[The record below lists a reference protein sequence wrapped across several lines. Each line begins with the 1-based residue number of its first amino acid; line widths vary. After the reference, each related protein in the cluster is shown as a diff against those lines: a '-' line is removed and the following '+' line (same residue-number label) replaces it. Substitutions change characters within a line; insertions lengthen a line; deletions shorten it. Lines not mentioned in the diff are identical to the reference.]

1 MYDFATI
8 YVVMLM
14 NDIGQKLR
22 EIRKQKG
29 FPQKVIAEH
38 IGVRRSNYSRIE
50 HNLQKLTPEQ
60 IALFCEFCDVSA
72 DYILGIKVQDKI
84 VYDTMSM
91 DSILKRLEE
100 IEAIIK
106 QRTQ

>member
-1 MYDFATI
+1 
-8 YVVMLM
+8 M
-14 NDIGQKLR
+14 NDIGEKLR

-50 HNLQKLTPEQ
+50 HNMQKLTPEQ

-72 DYILGIKVQDKI
+72 DYILGIKADNKVVYDEMTIDIIERKLKEIQTLLGHIQDK
-84 VYDTMSM
+84 
-91 DSILKRLEE
+91 DSSI
-100 IEAIIK
+100 
-106 QRTQ
+106 

>member
-1 MYDFATI
+1 
-8 YVVMLM
+8 M

-22 EIRKQKG
+22 EIRKRHG

-72 DYILGIKVQDKI
+72 DYILGIKADNKV
-84 VYDTMSM
+84 VYDEQTMA
-91 DSILKRLEE
+91 SIQRKLRE
-100 IEAIIK
+100 IDNLINQK
-106 QRTQ
+106 

>member
-1 MYDFATI
+1 MCEFATI
-8 YVVMLM
+8 LVVMCM

-50 HNLQKLTPEQ
+50 NNLQKLTPEQ

-72 DYILGIKVQDKI
+72 DYILGIKANHKVVYNEFTISDVMRKI
-84 VYDTMSM
+84 KD
-91 DSILKRLEE
+91 
-100 IEAIIK
+100 IEK
-106 QRTQ
+106 LLDQK

>member
-1 MYDFATI
+1 
-8 YVVMLM
+8 M
-14 NDIGQKLR
+14 NDIGEKLR

-50 HNLQKLTPEQ
+50 HNMQKLTPEQ

-72 DYILGIKVQDKI
+72 DYILGIKADNKI
-84 VYDTMSM
+84 VYDEMTIDIINRKIKEIQTLLGHIQDK
-91 DSILKRLEE
+91 DSSN
-100 IEAIIK
+100 
-106 QRTQ
+106 

>member
-1 MYDFATI
+1 
-8 YVVMLM
+8 M

-50 HNLQKLTPEQ
+50 HNMQKLTPEQ

-72 DYILGIKVQDKI
+72 DYVLGIRANSKI
-84 VYDTMSM
+84 VYDEFTV
-91 DSILKRLEE
+91 DDIKRKLRD
-100 IEAIIK
+100 IEKLIDQK
-106 QRTQ
+106 

>member
-1 MYDFATI
+1 
-8 YVVMLM
+8 M
-14 NDIGQKLR
+14 NDIGEKLR

-50 HNLQKLTPEQ
+50 HNMQKLTPEQ

-72 DYILGIKVQDKI
+72 DYILGIKADNKI
-84 VYDTMSM
+84 VYDEMTI
-91 DSILKRLEE
+91 DIINRKIQE
-100 IEAIIK
+100 IQTLLGHIQNK
-106 QRTQ
+106 N